1 MKRTVCL
8 FCKWQGFLAFR
19 NKSYLAFDKTLQE
32 IVKIIILIGRNFLSV
47 SENSEDRINDHNWN
61 YFASGKKAFGKAKG
75 LNFSFQFSFIF
86 WCLCEKRRNWATHT
100 HTSFSHYN
108 KYKVCHLSPSP
119 SLSISIS
126 RIHTHTHTHTHTNT
140 HILIHTLSFRRLPP
154 NLSLSF
160 SLFHSLSFSL
170 CCVKALQNLKIF
182 NSFWTLVRGHLP
194 VLSSWAALPS
204 MSGKIIP
211 TISLISLRQNLKR
224 NLIFTCPPCTPNVQA
239 I

>member
-1 MKRTVCL
+1 MT
-8 FCKWQGFLAFR
+8 
-19 NKSYLAFDKTLQE
+19 TIE
-32 IVKIIILIGRNFLSV
+32 IILLRARKHSEKQKDWISV
-47 SENSEDRINDHNWN
+47 SNLVS
-61 YFASGKKAFGKAKG
+61 
-75 LNFSFQFSFIF
+75 FSDACVRKDEIRQ
-86 WCLCEKRRNWATHT
+86 HT
-100 HTSFSHYN
+100 HTQVFLIITSIWFVIS
-108 KYKVCHLSPSP
+108 LTLPP
-119 SLSISIS
+119 SLSLSHAYT
-126 RIHTHTHTHTHTNT
+126 HTHTHTHTHTNT

-182 NSFWTLVRGHLP
+182 NSFLTLVRGHLP

-204 MSGKIIP
+204 MSGKIIS